1 MSTNSTRFGTV
12 VSYYCTS
19 PRHEL
24 VGPKKITCLKDG
36 SYNDDPPS
44 CREVGLKNTGD
55 DVIPLVLANPQLPRN
70 NDQGPRRQPPSK
82 AESVTEFF
90 IITCLTKRMNKV
102 VNLHHS
108 STSIGINPVSCS
120 SPRTRKPY

>member
-90 IITCLTKRMNKV
+90 TEMFLKNE
-102 VNLHHS
+102 
-108 STSIGINPVSCS
+108 
-120 SPRTRKPY
+120 

>member
-90 IITCLTKRMNKV
+90 NITEMFTKTNKV
-102 VNLHHS
+102 LNMHHS
-108 STSIGINPVSCS
+108 STRVFFYNCHRV
-120 SPRTRKPY
+120 